1 MQFLTVTGPVRDR
14 AKLFQ
19 RVERLKKNGAKI
31 TPYKVVNKN
40 DLSTESFRW
49 LFLSK
54 CILLILFDSLKLW
67 HVTSRRFSDKQW
79 AMMCRCDNLKVFK
92 RDVHSNAMQRSL
104 PKGWSNLQLN
114 PMIFKVSDPQPQN
127 MWGII
132 YIGYYLF

>member
-1 MQFLTVTGPVRDR
+1 M
-14 AKLFQ
+14 
-19 RVERLKKNGAKI
+19 
-31 TPYKVVNKN
+31 
-40 DLSTESFRW
+40 
-49 LFLSK
+49 
-54 CILLILFDSLKLW
+54 
-67 HVTSRRFSDKQW
+67 QW